1 MHAFEAQDCTMTLA
15 EGLADYYARN
25 PLLTRGESLSG
36 PAAEFFRCHDAAHV
50 VFGCGTSLTDEAI
63 VKLSSIF
70 GTTGGLSVLRGYA
83 LYESLDIY
91 RTLPLSEMLKTLSVA
106 TVVVPRTIFRCLRQR
121 ARWPWSAFDD
131 LQNLRLCDIRRM
143 FGIRVGT

>member
-1 MHAFEAQDCTMTLA
+1 MTLA

-25 PLLTRGESLSG
+25 PLLKRGESLSG

-91 RTLPLSEMLKTLSVA
+91 RTLPFREVVKTLLVA
-106 TVVVPRTIFRCLRQR
+106 SVVVPRTIFGCLRQR
-121 ARWPWSAFDD
+121 ARWPWSSFDD
-131 LQNLRLCDIRRM
+131 HLNVPLRDIRRT
-143 FGIRVGT
+143 FGVKV